1 MKAVYVEDAEKIVV
15 KDIEVPQIKADEVL
29 IKVHVAGIC
38 GSDLHTYKGLHPF
51 RKPPVVIGHEI
62 AGEVIKIGPD
72 VNKVEV
78 GERVTVEPQ
87 LGTGESEGRMTGNI
101 NYSDNRLAPGIG
113 DWLGAMAEYFVAPES
128 LVIKLPDS
136 VSYNRGVLV
145 EPLAVGVHAAF
156 KADIQPEDKVAIL
169 GAGPI
174 GLLTLSA
181 VKSRGVEQT
190 LITDVLDYSLDIAED
205 MGATHT
211 LNIKD
216 DPDWINKAKELLDGS
231 FDKVFITAGVPGIVN
246 QSLSLLRKGGKTVTV
261 AMFQSNQEIDI
272 ENLQQ
277 NEKEII
283 GCMTYNRPDTEEAV
297 KIIEKNEEPVEKVIS
312 HIISYE
318 DAAEGFN
325 IVDKKL
331 DESVKVL
338 VEFD

>member
-1 MKAVYVEDAEKIVV
+1 
-15 KDIEVPQIKADEVL
+15 
-29 IKVHVAGIC
+29 
-38 GSDLHTYKGLHPF
+38 
-51 RKPPVVIGHEI
+51 
-62 AGEVIKIGPD
+62 
-72 VNKVEV
+72 
-78 GERVTVEPQ
+78 
-87 LGTGESEGRMTGNI
+87 
-101 NYSDNRLAPGIG
+101 
-113 DWLGAMAEYFVAPES
+113 
-128 LVIKLPDS
+128 
-136 VSYNRGVLV
+136 
-145 EPLAVGVHAAF
+145 
-156 KADIQPEDKVAIL
+156 L

-277 NEKEII
+277 NEKEIV

-297 KIIEKNEEPVEKVIS
+297 
-312 HIISYE
+312 
-318 DAAEGFN
+318 
-325 IVDKKL
+325 
-331 DESVKVL
+331 
-338 VEFD
+338 